1 MDNWDF
7 CSFMVENSFLM
18 PPSFPTR
25 VHEAAAGSVS
35 NFFGRISHVDTVLVV
50 NSCARGQA
58 VAESDLDFAILVPPG
73 VTADTTREIETAWH
87 EFALTDA
94 ALTRYRASGPHALL
108 HLDLITGEYQ
118 PGQMEEGGMPDY
130 FEVEIGNQV
139 RYSAPMG
146 NPGPYYLE
154 LRRNWLPYYDTALR
168 AQRLGMT
175 VAFCEYDLNSIRPYI
190 DRGLHFQAFD
200 RLTVA
205 FQKFLQA
212 LFISRGVYPIAY
224 NKWIKMQVVEWL
236 GMPDLYAQLPAIL
249 SVSNIESY
257 ETAEKAEKLAAL
269 LRSLC

>member
-1 MDNWDF
+1 M
-7 CSFMVENSFLM
+7 LL
-18 PPSFPTR
+18 SFPTR
-25 VHEAAAGSVS
+25 AHEAAADSVS
-35 NFFGRISHVDTVLVV
+35 NFFGQVKHVDTVLVV

-58 VAESDLDFAILVPPG
+58 VAWSDLDFAILLSPG
-73 VTADTTREIETAWH
+73 VTVETVREMEAAWRDLI
-87 EFALTDA
+87 LTDA
-94 ALTRYRASGPHALL
+94 ALAKYRASGPHALL

-139 RYSAPMG
+139 CYSAPMG
-146 NPGPYYLE
+146 KAGPYYEDLQQ
-154 LRRNWLPYYDTALR
+154 RWLPYYDTALR
-168 AQRLGMT
+168 AERLEMT
-175 VAFCEYDLNSIRPYI
+175 VAFCEYDLDGIRPYI

-212 LFISRGVYPIAY
+212 LFISKEIYPLAY

-236 GMPDLYAQLPAIL
+236 GMPELYAQLPGIL

-257 ETAEKAEKLAAL
+257 EPAEKAESLRRLLSAL
-269 LRSLC
+269 